1 MLAILRM
8 QEDSMV
14 PEQQIVVRKVDQR
27 LWRQLRTE
35 AVRRGITTGA
45 LLNEIIREYLA
56 RQQG

>member
-1 MLAILRM
+1 M

-45 LLNEIIREYLA
+45 LLNEIIREWLA